1 MLEVAGIDVYYGHIQ
16 ALRDVSLH
24 VDEGEMVALI
34 GANGAGKTTTL
45 RTISGLLSPV
55 AGTVKLDGK
64 PITKMR
70 PEDIVSLG
78 VSHVPEGRGMF
89 PNLTVEENLKMG
101 FYIKRSDRKMW
112 KQGVERVTALFPRLK
127 ERWTQ
132 AAGTMSGGEQQ
143 MLALARA
150 LLPNPRLLMID
161 ELSLGLAPVVV
172 QQLFAL
178 LRDINQSGTTILLVE
193 QYVNQA
199 LRLAHR
205 AYVLEKGAVSIEG
218 DAKSLL
224 ESSDVV
230 AASYMGGH
238 AQVEAEA
245 LTSGNGHEAIAIHEP
260 TPEPVTAAVAAAKR
274 KPRARRAPKPKSEAE
289 AVVSSESTEVDT
301 QNETGEQIV
310 DIESAG
316 FAPEGD
322 PGENES

>member
-1 MLEVAGIDVYYGHIQ
+1 MLEVSSIDVFYGHIQ
-16 ALRDVSLH
+16 ALRT
-24 VDEGEMVALI
+24 VDLRVAQGEMVALV

-45 RTISGLLSPV
+45 RTISGLLEPV
-55 AGTVKLDGK
+55 AGSVKLDGK
-64 PITKMR
+64 SITKMR
-70 PEDIVSLG
+70 PEDIVGLG

-101 FYIKRSDRKMW
+101 FYIKRSDHKMW

-230 AASYMGGH
+230 TASYMGGH
-238 AQVEAEA
+238 AHVEADA
-245 LTSGNGHEAIAIHEP
+245 LASGNGHETIEVHRPA
-260 TPEPVTAAVAAAKR
+260 PEPEPAVAAA
-274 KPRARRAPKPKSEAE
+274 PAAAPKR
-289 AVVSSESTEVDT
+289 
-301 QNETGEQIV
+301 
-310 DIESAG
+310 
-316 FAPEGD
+316 
-322 PGENES
+322 